1 MPKTPARKAAEPYLT
16 HRTCTD
22 RNCGGRCGDRYHAR
36 TAPLA
41 RLRRKTRGRR
51 RG

>member
-1 MPKTPARKAAEPYLT
+1 MPKTRTRASAEPWRS

-22 RNCGGRCGDRYHAR
+22 RNCGGCGDRYHAR
-36 TAPLA
+36 TTPLA